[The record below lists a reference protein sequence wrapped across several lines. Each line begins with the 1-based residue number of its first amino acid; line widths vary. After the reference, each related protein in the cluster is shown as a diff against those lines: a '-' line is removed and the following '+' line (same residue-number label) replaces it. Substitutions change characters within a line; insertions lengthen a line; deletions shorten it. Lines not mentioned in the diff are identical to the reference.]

1 MSQDRIVMC
10 DLKAAYATQKDAIDQ
25 AVARV
30 LESGWFI
37 LGQECSA
44 FEQEFGQF
52 CGGQKAVGVAN
63 GTDALIL
70 AIKALGI
77 GPGDGV
83 ITVSHTA
90 VATAAAIEW
99 AGAVPILVD
108 ISHDSYTMCPES
120 VRSALATFKGQLP
133 IKALIPVHLYGHPCD
148 MNALMDIAREHDL
161 SVIEDCS
168 QAHGARIGEQQVGTY
183 GDCATFSL
191 YPTKNLGA
199 FGDGGVVVSRRPDV
213 CEQVE
218 LLRQYGWR
226 ERYISSTAGS
236 NSRLDEIQAAILRV
250 KLETLNE
257 SNANRRANAA
267 YYDSHIELT
276 DMVLPQAGAN
286 IHHVYH
292 QYTVTHPNR
301 DTIREALDAKGIA
314 SAILYPMAVHQ
325 QPAYTEAKRVE
336 LPHTEHLVR
345 HLLCLPVHPQLS
357 PKERQRVVEA
367 LNTID

>member
-1 MSQDRIVMC
+1 MSEDRIVMC
-10 DLKAAYATQKDAIDQ
+10 DLKEAYATQKDDIDR

-44 FEQEFGQF
+44 FEREFGQF
-52 CGGQKAVGVAN
+52 CGGHAAVGVAN

-90 VATAAAIEW
+90 VATVAAIEW
-99 AGAVPILVD
+99 AGATPILVD
-108 ISHDSYTMCPES
+108 ISEDSHTMCPES
-120 VRSALATFKGQLP
+120 VRAAIETFQNQLS
-133 IKALIPVHLYGHPCD
+133 IKAIIPVHLYGHPCD
-148 MNALMDIAREHDL
+148 MDALMGIAQEHDL

-168 QAHGARIGEQQVGTY
+168 QAHGARIGEQQVGTF

-199 FGDGGVVVSRRPDV
+199 FGDGGIVVSRRPEL
-213 CEQVE
+213 CERVQ

-250 KLETLNE
+250 KLEGLNE
-257 SNANRRANAA
+257 SNASRRANAA
-267 YYDSHIELT
+267 HYDSHIKVSGL
-276 DMVLPQAGAN
+276 VVPKVQPN
-286 IHHVYH
+286 VHHVYH
-292 QYTVTHPNR
+292 QYAVTHPNR
-301 DTIREALDAKGIA
+301 DAIRAALDAEGIA

-325 QPAYTEAKRVE
+325 QPAYTEAKQVE
-336 LPHTEHLVR
+336 LPRTEHFVKQ
-345 HLLCLPVHPQLS
+345 LLCLPVHPHLG
-357 PKERQRVVEA
+357 PRGRERVVEA